1 MIVFLKN
8 IFRQSGASPKI
19 YIICIARIYYAL
31 IFVNHRCCNKMA
43 ESSGAKS
50 TKESHSSVSSS
61 GEASGGQ
68 KASPQSSLVLTPQYT
83 EDASSTPTKVT
94 IASPTSSLPTNVP
107 PLATQN
113 APSSSDT
120 PSPVARRAHN
130 TDSAANLADSEGES
144 KQ

>member
-1 MIVFLKN
+1 
-8 IFRQSGASPKI
+8 
-19 YIICIARIYYAL
+19 
-31 IFVNHRCCNKMA
+31 MA
-43 ESSGAKS
+43 ESSGARS

-68 KASPQSSLVLTPQYT
+68 KASPQSSLVLTPQYA
-83 EDASSTPTKVT
+83 EDAGSSPAKVT
-94 IASPTSSLPTNVP
+94 ITSPGLPTNVLA
-107 PLATQN
+107 PLAAQN

-120 PSPVARRAHN
+120 PSPVARRAHI